1 MTEYD
6 ARTLKLVETLVATFL
21 LDPAHERRPEALTE
35 LVETVLNRELEK
47 CRRKKIEKFEKVV
60 DSLVRVFLSTN
71 EWPPE
76 TNTDAIGRQ
85 VEKFVRE
92 EFFKL
97 MHAKTPL
104 ERDVLKVY
112 RNSELFSR
120 SKTEELQEYMRFVTE
135 RVQTSLNQ
143 AATQARASR
152 DRSNALKRE
161 SRARM
166 KLLKEAH
173 GGHHAPLEEAEPL
186 LAKQQPV
193 GPGLQSVMDIPNP
206 RNRIL
211 DELTTEQSRR
221 LGGTDQKMKG
231 VMSSQRYQI
240 KHDD

>member
-97 MHAKTPL
+97 LHAKTPL

-173 GGHHAPLEEAEPL
+173 GGHHAPLEEAVDGQIRVIRETTCPDGFTCPEYWTHGTFSFL
-186 LAKQQPV
+186 
-193 GPGLQSVMDIPNP
+193 
-206 RNRIL
+206 RNRRPRR
-211 DELTTEQSRR
+211 DEAGAFDCRCGSVHRR
-221 LGGTDQKMKG
+221 SHG
-231 VMSSQRYQI
+231 VR
-240 KHDD
+240 